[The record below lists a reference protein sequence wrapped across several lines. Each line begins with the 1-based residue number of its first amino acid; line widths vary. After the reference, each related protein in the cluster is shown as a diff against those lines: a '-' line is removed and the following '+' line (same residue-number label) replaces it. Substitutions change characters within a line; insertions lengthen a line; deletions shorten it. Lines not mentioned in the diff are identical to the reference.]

1 LLFFSPPASKYR
13 KTAPVDESSE
23 EGDSDDD
30 DDDDSDD
37 NNEVMNTELSL
48 HDDEAIALKLL
59 SGN

>member
-23 EGDSDDD
+23 EGDSDD

>member
-1 LLFFSPPASKYR
+1 MLFFSPPASKYR

-23 EGDSDDD
+23 EGDSDD